1 MRVNSQICRVAIVGC
16 GRIAR
21 SHMAGY
27 RKVADFFEIAAFVDT
42 DLSRAEAYAHEF
54 GVGKAYASLEE
65 ALASDAFQAADLCL
79 PPSQHCP
86 VAVAAADMGL
96 HVIVEKPLAVTC
108 AEVDRM
114 VEAGERNHVVVMAGQ
129 SRRFNGPLRK
139 TKEII
144 DSGAIG
150 TPLMAF
156 AAFGSKVERLAAA
169 WWGDPRVAGPSNML
183 YNWVSHSLDEIY
195 YLYGAPAR
203 VFAEGRDTGG
213 PTAGVDMF
221 SALLGYDSGFAVSLS
236 WSYVGKMPGGR
247 SGQVKGCIGAAGTA
261 EYGGDVEPTG
271 VLLNQ
276 EPVPNEDRDVNQFH
290 TMFKEFHAAITEGR
304 EPETSARRCR
314 VVIEMIEA
322 ILRSSKTHEVV
333 PIEGK
338 GAITY

>member
-1 MRVNSQICRVAIVGC
+1 MNSHICRVAIVGC

-21 SHMAGY
+21 SHVAGY
-27 RKVADFFEIAAFVDT
+27 QKVADLFEIAAFVDM
-42 DLSRAEAYAHEF
+42 DLSRAEAYAREF
-54 GVGKAYASLEE
+54 GVGRAYASLEE
-65 ALASDAFQAADLCL
+65 ARASDAFQAVDLCL

-96 HVIVEKPLAVTC
+96 HVIVEKPLAITC
-108 AEVDRM
+108 EEVDNM

-150 TPLMAF
+150 NPLMAHV
-156 AAFGSKVERLAAA
+156 ASGWKVEQLATP
-169 WWGDPRVAGPSNML
+169 WWGDPKVSGPSNLL

-203 VFAEGRDTGG
+203 VYAEGRDTGG
-213 PTAGVDMF
+213 PTAGLDIF
-221 SALLGYDSGFAVSLS
+221 SAVLGYDSGFLVSLS
-236 WSYVGKMPGGR
+236 WSYVGKMPGSR
-247 SGQVKGCIGAAGTA
+247 SGQVKGCIGSAGTV
-261 EYGGDVEPTG
+261 EYGGGVEPTG

-276 EPVPNEDRDVNQFH
+276 EPVPNEDRGVNQFH

-322 ILRSSKTHEVV
+322 ILRSCKTHEVV

-338 GAITY
+338 GAIRY